1 MHVLITSDTVG
12 GVWTYTQELVTGLAT
27 RGHRITFV
35 SFGRLPSADQAAWLR
50 NLASVDYRPTE
61 YRLEWMEVAERDIE
75 ESRRYLEFLVR
86 EVQPDVLHFNQYCYG
101 DIDVDVPRIVV
112 AHSDVVSW
120 WVAVHGCEPDDTP
133 WMQRY
138 RGHVANGLRAADM
151 VVAPS
156 QWMLDAVARHYV
168 APKHGTVIYNGRSP
182 ELFNPDRGKEDYV
195 LSVGRIWDEG
205 KHVSLLLEPKS
216 APSLVADGTNDTRAV
231 YSSVAPHT
239 EPSSGGASQLSPGRQ
254 PWVRRQHD
262 ASPGGTTEN
271 SPALQLWESSNEET
285 SPVGTAE
292 VPQISIVGWTQ
303 EPGREKKALPTCPPN
318 VHLLG
323 PKSQDELRHLY
334 AEASIY
340 AATSRYEPFGLSPLE
355 AALSRC
361 ALVMNDIPVFHELWG
376 DAATYFRKD
385 DPADL
390 SRALARLS
398 NNPELRN
405 RFANKAFLRACQ
417 KFAASRMVAE
427 YESAYHQVASPVEKV
442 A

>member
-12 GVWTYTQELVTGLAT
+12 GVWTYTQELVSGIAA
-27 RGHRITFV
+27 RGHRVTLV
-35 SFGRLPSADQAAWLR
+35 SFGKLPSKDQSAWLR
-50 NLASVDYRPTE
+50 NLANVDYRPTE

-101 DIDVDVPRIVV
+101 DIAVDLPRIVV

-120 WVAVHGCEPDDTP
+120 WVAVHGVEPDDTP
-133 WMQRY
+133 WMRRY
-138 RGHVANGLRAADM
+138 REHVMNGLRSADM

-182 ELFNPDRGKEDYV
+182 ELFDPDQEKHDCV
-195 LSVGRIWDEG
+195 LSVGRLWDEG
-205 KHVSLLLEPKS
+205 KHVALLLQIPRGVS
-216 APSLVADGTNDTRAV
+216 TN
-231 YSSVAPHT
+231 
-239 EPSSGGASQLSPGRQ
+239 
-254 PWVRRQHD
+254 
-262 ASPGGTTEN
+262 
-271 SPALQLWESSNEET
+271 
-285 SPVGTAE
+285 
-292 VPQISIVGWTQ
+292 IVGWAQ
-303 EPGREKKALPTCPPN
+303 EPGREKKSLPDCPPN

-323 PKSQDELRHLY
+323 PKSQEELRLLY
-334 AEASIY
+334 ADASIY

-355 AALSRC
+355 AAFSRC

-390 SRALARLS
+390 SRTLNELS
-398 NNPELRN
+398 QAPELRN
-405 RFANKAFLRACQ
+405 RLANKAFFRACQ
-417 KFAASRMVAE
+417 KFTASRMVAE
-427 YESAYHQVASPVEKV
+427 YESAYHQVAAPVEKV